1 MIFNT
6 EKESVTLALGSFI
19 VFLQGVMFRIPNIC
33 SYYDLLQTRATNC
46 YCDQSILKQEILSKT
61 IKLRTDFQLKVSLR

>member
-1 MIFNT
+1 M

-19 VFLQGVMFRIPNIC
+19 VFLEGVTLRISNIC
-33 SYYDLLQTRATNC
+33 SYYALLQTRATDC
-46 YCDQSILKQEILSKT
+46 YRDRSILKQELLSKT